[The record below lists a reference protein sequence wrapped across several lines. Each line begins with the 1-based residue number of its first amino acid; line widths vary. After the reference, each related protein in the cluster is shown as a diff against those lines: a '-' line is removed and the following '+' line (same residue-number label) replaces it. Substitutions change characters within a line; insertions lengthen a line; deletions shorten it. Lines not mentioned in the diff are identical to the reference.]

1 MSTIHEA
8 PIEGSSLSCYRTM
21 NIAESILSPTVKT
34 INGYYCQVVL
44 TVPSKAPAILNRV
57 GYWVKKCPEVL
68 DSTYKPNPRRSLATL
83 TTGGRHVTYQFCL
96 SRVSTETLENRP
108 D

>member
-8 PIEGSSLSCYRTM
+8 PIGRQFLSCYRTM

-57 GYWVKKCPEVL
+57 GYWVKKCPRGIRL
-68 DSTYKPNPRRSLATL
+68 NLQTKPSKEPCNP
-83 TTGGRHVTYQFCL
+83 
-96 SRVSTETLENRP
+96 